1 MRTLIIIASVLLLPP
16 LVSSGQTNSGVVT
29 GSDGQTVAVVDNINA
44 AVIPTIKPNNIEGTP
59 YLGDDWGKGT
69 VYFKKGKIVDS
80 LTLRF
85 NIKDNQLLFRQDG
98 QTLYFIDEVLSFTY
112 TYPEGG
118 FMNEVYFKS
127 GYPGKGEEGEKSF
140 YKVLAGG
147 EQFELLQLP
156 GIMIQ
161 EEYVYNG
168 LAKKKYKQTADWYVY
183 DLAKKELLKVKPDK
197 EVLQKK
203 LPAAAARIAQLCKE
217 HKWDLK
223 SEEGMVQLFEGLNA
237 GK

>member
-1 MRTLIIIASVLLLPP
+1 MRTLIVIAGMLLLPP
-16 LVSSGQTNSGVVT
+16 LVSNGQTNSGVVT
-29 GSDGQTVAVVDNINA
+29 GSDGQTVAVVDNIHA
-44 AVIPTIKPNNIEGTP
+44 AVIPTIKPNNIEGSP
-59 YLGDDWGKGT
+59 YLGDDWGKGS

-98 QTLYFIDEVLSFTY
+98 QTLYFMDEVLSFTY

-118 FMNEVYFKS
+118 DIQEVYFKS
-127 GYPGKGEEGEKSF
+127 GYPGKSREGEKIF

-147 EQFELLQLP
+147 EQYELLQLP

-168 LAKKKYKQTADWYVY
+168 LNKRKYKPTTEWYVY
-183 DLAKKELLKVKPDK
+183 AVAKKELIKVKPDK
-197 EVLQKK
+197 EVLEKK
-203 LPAAAARIAQLCKE
+203 LPAAAARITQLCKE
-217 HKWDLK
+217 KKWDLK
-223 SEEGMVQLFEGLNA
+223 TEEGMVQLFEALNV